1 MQGETIMDD
10 ESHSRRKF
18 LAGCCAAMGAVAVG
32 AGAIPTVSAWRI
44 AEDLK
49 FGLTEKDVDISGMEP
64 GEMKID
70 GISLGRQTLIGNTD
84 LVVPVLILRRKESW
98 IAQTEK
104 PAYKMKDTMGASQRY
119 LKAEWFVC
127 RAFCTHLGCTP
138 NIIDDTTDPVNI
150 VCPCHGGRY
159 DTLGRVLSGPPPL
172 NLYLIPY
179 RFTAKDKIRLS
190 VSTPDEIVLRSIFE
204 FKRV

>member
-1 MQGETIMDD
+1 MDD
-10 ESHSRRKF
+10 KLNSRRNF

-70 GISLGRQTLIGNTD
+70 GISLGRHTLIGNTE
-84 LVVPVLILRRKESW
+84 LVVPVLILRRKEAW
-98 IAQTEK
+98 ITQTEK
-104 PAYKMKDTMGASQRY
+104 AGYAMKDTMGASQRY
-119 LKAEWFVC
+119 LKAEWFVA

-138 NIIDDTTDPVNI
+138 NLLDETTSPVNI

-179 RFTAKDKIRLS
+179 RFVREDMIRLS
-190 VSTPDEIVLRSIFE
+190 VATPEEIVLTSVSE

>member
-1 MQGETIMDD
+1 
-10 ESHSRRKF
+10 
-18 LAGCCAAMGAVAVG
+18 
-32 AGAIPTVSAWRI
+32 
-44 AEDLK
+44 
-49 FGLTEKDVDISGMEP
+49 
-64 GEMKID
+64 MKID
-70 GISLGRQTLIGNTD
+70 GISLGRHTLIGNTD
-84 LVVPVLILRRKESW
+84 LVVPVMILRRKESW

-104 PAYKMKDTMGASQRY
+104 PAYKMKDTMGADQRY

-138 NIIDDTTDPVNI
+138 NIIDETTSPVNI

-179 RFTAKDKIRLS
+179 KFTAKDKIRLS
-190 VSTPDEIVLRSIFE
+190 VANPNEIVLKSIFE